1 MKKLFNNLYILILS
15 FSIILG
21 IAFSCNIA
29 LSFNAK
35 QSNNAFAQ
43 SDEIQTTVSVPVTAV
58 TYEDNKGYE
67 DGVIENRNVA
77 FNKNYLNLRIN
88 TNSDAVAIEDMGNN
102 NFVIDIS
109 KGNENS
115 SIASISIDANY
126 NFNSTTNI
134 IDHWDLS
141 SDTAQNILGFDNM
154 GEVGT
159 GAFIVETSYD
169 GKNYNQTSSALKTV
183 NVTEAFSPSLYNT
196 SNNKYKQVYIPSGK
210 DINKG
215 VYIRIRFAYEVFR
228 TTYSY
233 YDFSE
238 GKVLYQ
244 TLLDNIKLDG
254 ELLKWV
260 CINVFRMRY
269 SKLWDSKTL
278 WQYLQGKDEPGVKPN
293 KDKLFVCSMSLDEDS
308 LQLWRYYSKNDR
320 MLGYRIAFD
329 SGELLNS
336 IANWAKSKKVKYTWV
351 KVCYDLQNSPE
362 GLMRY
367 ISDNYKEW
375 RSEKDGKRKVE
386 ICNQVWEALWNY
398 RLFFKDKSFSG
409 ENEIRIILL
418 IKDEQFNKLLRK
430 KDFEVEIK
438 LRQVNE
444 YFIPYIDVPIIPDAL
459 SECDCTLINDIKI
472 SPTVNDIQAKNSL
485 QLLLQK
491 YPWANCTVSTS
502 PIPLRYI

>member
-1 MKKLFNNLYILILS
+1 MNRLSLISSIDDYYDLGSDSPNLYHYTSIDGLNGIISNGTLR
-15 FSIILG
+15 FSEY
-21 IAFSCNIA
+21 S
-29 LSFNAK
+29 
-35 QSNNAFAQ
+35 
-43 SDEIQTTVSVPVTAV
+43 
-58 TYEDNKGYE
+58 
-67 DGVIENRNVA
+67 
-77 FNKNYLNLRIN
+77 YLN
-88 TNSDAVAIEDMGNN
+88 
-102 NFVIDIS
+102 
-109 KGNENS
+109 
-115 SIASISIDANY
+115 
-126 NFNSTTNI
+126 
-134 IDHWDLS
+134 
-141 SDTAQNILGFDNM
+141 
-154 GEVGT
+154 
-159 GAFIVETSYD
+159 
-169 GKNYNQTSSALKTV
+169 
-183 NVTEAFSPSLYNT
+183 
-196 SNNKYKQVYIPSGK
+196 
-210 DINKG
+210 
-215 VYIRIRFAYEVFR
+215 
-228 TTYSY
+228 
-233 YDFSE
+233 DFSE

-244 TLLDNIKLDG
+244 TLLDNIKLD
-254 ELLKWV
+254 EKLLKWT
-260 CINVFRMRY
+260 CLNVLRIRY
-269 SKLWDSKTL
+269 LKSWDSETL
-278 WQYLQGKDEPGVKPN
+278 WQHLKEKDEPGVKPN

-308 LQLWRYYSKNDR
+308 LQMWRYYSKNDR

-336 IANWAKSKKVKYTWV
+336 IANWARSKKVKYTWV

-375 RSEKDGKRKVE
+375 RSEKDEKRKVG